1 MVSTELSNKEL
12 EDKLEQHLKGCADKI
27 RNAVDKTDYK
37 DVIIPV
43 VFYKAV
49 SDTYNDEYEEA
60 KEEYGEEVAGD
71 EQFHTF
77 QIPEEYLWENALKK
91 NKKIGQFLNEVF
103 DELEQANPDKLQG
116 AFNIDYAGE
125 QGLDDSRLRRLLQ
138 HLDKHNLS
146 AERLPPDVLGKAY
159 MDLVR
164 HFAEEEGR
172 DGGEFFTPPNIVA
185 LMVKLLAPFEKG
197 DSFHDPTAGSGG
209 LLIEAAR
216 YFKEEQG
223 GDPSKLRLT
232 GQEVNPDITAIGKIN
247 LFLHN
252 YNGDIKRGDS
262 LSDPQFLT
270 EDGELEKF
278 DYVLANF
285 PFSADW
291 DKDELQDD
299 KHNRFDLADKLP
311 RADRG
316 DYAFIQHKLKQ
327 LKDDGELAVVIPHG
341 VLFRKHESRYR
352 EPMIEQ
358 DLIEAVIGL
367 PENLFQNNSIP
378 SAILVINKDKPE
390 EREGQIQFIHA
401 GDNNNGHSFYEELS
415 NQNKLTEDG
424 IQHIVENFNDWKTEE
439 RVSRVVDLEEIRE
452 NDYNLNIALYVD
464 TTEPEE
470 DIDVTEEL
478 QKLRKLENEREEI
491 ESTMKQHMEALNYE

>member
-216 YFKEEQG
+216 
-223 GDPSKLRLT
+223 SR
-232 GQEVNPDITAIGKIN
+232 
-247 LFLHN
+247 HH
-252 YNGDIKRGDS
+252 S
-262 LSDPQFLT
+262 
-270 EDGELEKF
+270 
-278 DYVLANF
+278 
-285 PFSADW
+285 
-291 DKDELQDD
+291 
-299 KHNRFDLADKLP
+299 NRK
-311 RADRG
+311 
-316 DYAFIQHKLKQ
+316 
-327 LKDDGELAVVIPHG
+327 
-341 VLFRKHESRYR
+341 
-352 EPMIEQ
+352 
-358 DLIEAVIGL
+358 
-367 PENLFQNNSIP
+367 N
-378 SAILVINKDKPE
+378 
-390 EREGQIQFIHA
+390 
-401 GDNNNGHSFYEELS
+401 
-415 NQNKLTEDG
+415 
-424 IQHIVENFNDWKTEE
+424 
-439 RVSRVVDLEEIRE
+439 
-452 NDYNLNIALYVD
+452 
-464 TTEPEE
+464 
-470 DIDVTEEL
+470 
-478 QKLRKLENEREEI
+478 
-491 ESTMKQHMEALNYE
+491 